1 MGVIYSG
8 KQVTRAGQFLADNDY
23 TDRAQFDHC
32 FEVLVYWRSEHSTAL
47 EQAFSLLQDVVH
59 PIEKNALFAKRL
71 KRYVSIVSKLR
82 RFESMTLRK
91 MQDIGGCRA
100 VVSSEKKVRKIV
112 RELRKKSYFHY
123 DDRKIRFKDYIEKP
137 KEDGYR
143 SYHIIG
149 QFQSEDKSLK
159 NVELQ
164 IRTYLQHYW
173 ATALE
178 IIDLF
183 TNQSLK
189 TNQGKKEWEEFF
201 KLVAS
206 LFTVLDNIPS
216 YHNLEVTTRVD
227 TFLEKAG
234 QSVDEVGRQLER
246 LSKIIKRLDV
256 AKLFSSFA
264 SSLKI
269 IGDEIKDHDEAGYV
283 LLVIYPDDDQL
294 EYTIFDNKDSNIA
307 QDKYAQQDNIAAST
321 DNNQIVALVFT
332 SSLEDVKAAYPNFF
346 ADSSKFIE
354 HLDTL
359 LIAERIIQKSVLKRI
374 SSGFF

>member
-1 MGVIYSG
+1 M
-8 KQVTRAGQFLADNDY
+8 
-23 TDRAQFDHC
+23 
-32 FEVLVYWRSEHSTAL
+32 
-47 EQAFSLLQDVVH
+47 
-59 PIEKNALFAKRL
+59 
-71 KRYVSIVSKLR
+71 
-82 RFESMTLRK
+82 
-91 MQDIGGCRA
+91 
-100 VVSSEKKVRKIV
+100 
-112 RELRKKSYFHY
+112 
-123 DDRKIRFKDYIEKP
+123 
-137 KEDGYR
+137 
-143 SYHIIG
+143 
-149 QFQSEDKSLK
+149 
-159 NVELQ
+159 
-164 IRTYLQHYW
+164 
-173 ATALE
+173 
-178 IIDLF
+178 
-183 TNQSLK
+183 
-189 TNQGKKEWEEFF
+189 
-201 KLVAS
+201 VAS

-307 QDKYAQQDNIAAST
+307 QDKYAQQENIAAST